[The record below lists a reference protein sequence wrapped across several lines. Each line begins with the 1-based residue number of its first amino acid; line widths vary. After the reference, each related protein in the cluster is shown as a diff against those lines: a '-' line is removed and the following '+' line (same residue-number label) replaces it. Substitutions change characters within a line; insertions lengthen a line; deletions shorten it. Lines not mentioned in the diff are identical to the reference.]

1 MKKSL
6 ALLLVLTMTLF
17 AFVGCAKQE
26 APASTPPAAEQPAKE
41 EPTKEEPAKE
51 EPAVTE
57 DSVKTG
63 LAVIS
68 SVEKSADA
76 GEKDGLAQT
85 DSVVVAVT
93 VDKDGKIVQAAIDTA
108 QTKINFTKEG
118 KISSDVK
125 AEYKSKQELGTDYGM
140 AKASSLGKD
149 WFEQANA
156 LADYFV
162 GKTVEEIKAIPVT
175 DTGVPTTA
183 DLTSS
188 VTIKIN
194 SYVAAVEKAVENAQF
209 VGATKNDE
217 LGLGVLTTIAKSKD
231 AAADAE
237 GLAQAYTTYTAT
249 TFGADGKITGSIID
263 ASQSNVKFDV
273 TGKITTDLKAELF
286 TKNELGDNYGMKKA
300 SQIGKEWYEQADAFA
315 KFIVGKT
322 AEEVKGI
329 AVDEEG
335 TTTDADL
342 VSSVTVGVDGFQS
355 VVEKAY
361 AAVK

>member
-6 ALLLVLTMTLF
+6 VLILILTMSLS
-17 AFVGCAKQE
+17 AFVGCAKDQ
-26 APASTPPAAEQPAKE
+26 APVTEKPAVEQPAE
-41 EPTKEEPAKE
+41 EKPADE
-51 EPAVTE
+51 VSE
-57 DSVKTG
+57 DAVKTG

-85 DSVVVAVT
+85 DSVVMAVT
-93 VDKDGKIVQAAIDTA
+93 VDKDGKIVKAAIDTA
-108 QTKINFTKEG
+108 QTKINFTTEG
-118 KISSDVK
+118 KISSDK
-125 AEYKSKQELGTDYGM
+125 EAEYKSKQELGTEYGM
-140 AKASSLGKD
+140 SKASSLGKD
-149 WFEQANA
+149 WFEQADA

-175 DTGVPTTA
+175 EKGVPTDA

-194 SYVAAVEKAVENAQF
+194 SYVEAVEKAVANAQDL
-209 VGATKNDE
+209 GATKNDE

-237 GLAQAYTTYTAT
+237 GLAQAYSSYSVV
-249 TFGADGKITGSIID
+249 TFDAEGKITSSIID
-263 ASQSNVKFDV
+263 ASQSNIKFDT
-273 TGKITTDLKAELF
+273 TGKITTDLTADVL
-286 TKNELGDNYGMKKA
+286 TKNELGDDYGMKKA

-322 AEEVKGI
+322 AEEVTGI

-335 TTTDADL
+335 STTDADL
-342 VSSVTVGVDGFQS
+342 VSSVTIGIDAFQS
-355 VVEKAY
+355 IVTKA
-361 AAVK
+361 AETAK